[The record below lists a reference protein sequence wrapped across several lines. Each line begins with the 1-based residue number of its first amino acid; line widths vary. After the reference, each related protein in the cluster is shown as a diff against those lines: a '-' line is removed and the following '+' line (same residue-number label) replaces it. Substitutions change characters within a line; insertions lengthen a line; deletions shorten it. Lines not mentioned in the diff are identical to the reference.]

1 MGCSGEIATGAGTV
15 YLSDRLSN
23 KHRNSEEK
31 EEKKSTLTQLFSE
44 VLTGLMLDKIG
55 LNKCFLSFTSDLRDV
70 TA

>member
-23 KHRNSEEK
+23 KHRNSEEE

-44 VLTGLMLDKIG
+44 VTWR
-55 LNKCFLSFTSDLRDV
+55 FLLG
-70 TA
+70 

>member
-31 EEKKSTLTQLFSE
+31 EEKEEKKSTLPQLFSG
-44 VLTGLMLDKIG
+44 VTWR
-55 LNKCFLSFTSDLRDV
+55 FLLG
-70 TA
+70 

>member
-31 EEKKSTLTQLFSE
+31 EEKKSTLPQLFSG
-44 VLTGLMLDKIG
+44 VTWR
-55 LNKCFLSFTSDLRDV
+55 FLLG
-70 TA
+70 

>member
-44 VLTGLMLDKIG
+44 VTWR
-55 LNKCFLSFTSDLRDV
+55 FLLG
-70 TA
+70 